1 MTVKGSALPDVRR
14 QDQQVLCRM
23 AEQALET
30 ALDRDRV
37 VVKRRSLGA
46 PSERGTWVRLSVCT
60 AASAARRG
68 GLEATAALPE
78 AVAAPRWLQSRAW
91 REGELLWRVEE
102 TEQVTTPVLQSGGVL
117 TCDPGLSSEWWQR
130 LHASL
135 QALAT
140 VDIARVATPHT
151 HPISQ
156 QRITEMLAPSAP
168 EVDATVTEW
177 TVAHGDLSWVNLTA
191 PECWILDWED
201 AGQAP
206 RGWDAATL
214 WAASLAVPELADRVQ
229 DVFAADLQARTG
241 LVCQLYQAT
250 ELLQAGP
257 DYAGDLFAPAQA
269 ARERLISELTR
280 RPRAGS
286 GRR

>member
-1 MTVKGSALPDVRR
+1 MMIEGSATPDVRR
-14 QDQQVLCRM
+14 QDQQVLCGM
-23 AEQALET
+23 AERVLDV
-30 ALDRDRV
+30 ALDRDQV

-46 PSERGTWVRLSVCT
+46 PSQRGTWVRLSVCT
-60 AASAARRG
+60 AAAAARRG
-68 GLEATAALPE
+68 GLEVTTALPK
-78 AVAAPRWLQSRAW
+78 AVACPRWLQGWAW

-102 TEQVTTPVLQSGGVL
+102 TEQIIEPIVQSGGVL
-117 TCDPGLSSEWWQR
+117 TSDPDLSSGWWQR

-135 QALAT
+135 QEVAT

-151 HPISQ
+151 YPISQ

-168 EVDATVTEW
+168 EVDAMVTEW
-177 TVAHGDLSWVNLTA
+177 TVAHADLSWVNLTA

-201 AGQAP
+201 VGQAP

-214 WAASLAVPELADRVQ
+214 WAASLAVPALAGQVQ
-229 DVFAADLQARTG
+229 QTFAADLDSRTG
-241 LVCQLYQAT
+241 MVCQLYQIA

-257 DYAGDLFAPAQA
+257 DYAGSLFAPAQA

-286 GRR
+286 RRS

>member
-1 MTVKGSALPDVRR
+1 MTGEGSVLPDVRR
-14 QDQQVLCRM
+14 QDQQVLCGM
-23 AEQALET
+23 AEQALNV
-30 ALDRDRV
+30 ALDRGRV

-46 PSERGTWVRLSVCT
+46 PSQRGTWVRLSVCT

-68 GLEATAALPE
+68 GLEATVAFPE
-78 AVAAPRWLQSRAW
+78 VVAAPRWLQGRAW

-102 TEQVTTPVLQSGGVL
+102 TEQVTTPVIQSGGVL
-117 TCDPGLSSEWWQR
+117 TSDPDLSSGWWQR

-135 QALAT
+135 QELAT

-151 HPISQ
+151 HPVSQ
-156 QRITEMLAPSAP
+156 RRITEMLAPSAP

-177 TVAHGDLSWVNLTA
+177 TVAHADLSWVNLTA

-214 WAASLAVPELADRVQ
+214 WAASLAVPSLAGQVQ
-229 DVFAADLQARTG
+229 QIFAADLDSRTG
-241 LVCQLYQAT
+241 MVCQLFQVA